1 MIYFVQD
8 VAKAKQTQRLLTF
21 CLPQISTSSKGQVE
35 ITLQLCDT
43 LQLPATESVETP
55 EADSASLYSRNDSI
69 GGTRRRFSFND
80 MKRMVKIKKKDKSP
94 KGVTFKLTVS
104 RMRASIKVKEEI
116 ESVAGEW
123 RLMGF

>member
-1 MIYFVQD
+1 V
-8 VAKAKQTQRLLTF
+8 KKTQIIDRFFFL
-21 CLPQISTSSKGQVE
+21 QISTSPKGQVE

-43 LQLPATESVETP
+43 LQLPAAEPAETP
-55 EADSASLYSRNDSI
+55 EPDTASLHSRKDSI

-116 ESVAGEW
+116 ESVAGE
-123 RLMGF
+123 